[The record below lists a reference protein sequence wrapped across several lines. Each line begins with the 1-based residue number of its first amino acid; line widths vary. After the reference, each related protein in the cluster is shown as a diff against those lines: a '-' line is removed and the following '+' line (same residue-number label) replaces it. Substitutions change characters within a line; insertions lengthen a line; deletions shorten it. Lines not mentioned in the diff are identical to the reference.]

1 MRFIEWL
8 KEREEARRKLFE
20 EYLRRLSEEPV
31 TVILFG
37 SRARGDYNLLS
48 DYDLLIIYRERR
60 APKPHELG
68 LSLNAQCFLIHQ
80 SELRER
86 AYDSSI
92 VIAALLEGRILV
104 DNLDLADD
112 LKKLAEEIRE
122 KGAAISRDRVV
133 YPVNDG

>member
-1 MRFIEWL
+1 MSFIEWL

-37 SRARGDYNLLS
+37 SRVRGDYN
-48 DYDLLIIYRERR
+48 LLIIYRERR

-68 LSLNAQCFLIHQ
+68 LSLNAQCFLVHE

-86 AYDSSI
+86 AYDSSV
-92 VIAALLEGRILV
+92 VIADLLEGRILV
-104 DNLDLADD
+104 DNFGLG
-112 LKKLAEEIRE
+112 R
-122 KGAAISRDRVV
+122 
-133 YPVNDG
+133 

>member
-1 MRFIEWL
+1 MRFMEWL

-31 TVILFG
+31 TVVLFG
-37 SRARGDYNLLS
+37 SRARG

-68 LSLNAQCFLIHQ
+68 SSLNAQCFLVHE

-92 VIAALLEGRILV
+92 VIAALLEGRMLV
-104 DNLDLADD
+104 DNLGLADD

-133 YPVNDG
+133 YPVDNG

>member
-1 MRFIEWL
+1 MQC
-8 KEREEARRKLFE
+8 
-20 EYLRRLSEEPV
+20 LSEEPV

-68 LSLNAQCFLIHQ
+68 LSLNAQCFLVHE

-86 AYDSSI
+86 AYDSSM

-104 DNLDLADD
+104 DSLSLADD
-112 LKKLAEEIRE
+112 LKKLAEEIRG
-122 KGAAISRDRVV
+122 KGAAISKDRVV
-133 YPVNDG
+133 YPVDNG

>member
-8 KEREEARRKLFE
+8 KEREETRRKLFE

-68 LSLNAQCFLIHQ
+68 LSLNAQCFLVHE

-104 DNLDLADD
+104 DNLN
-112 LKKLAEEIRE
+112 LAEEIRE

-133 YPVNDG
+133 YPVDNG